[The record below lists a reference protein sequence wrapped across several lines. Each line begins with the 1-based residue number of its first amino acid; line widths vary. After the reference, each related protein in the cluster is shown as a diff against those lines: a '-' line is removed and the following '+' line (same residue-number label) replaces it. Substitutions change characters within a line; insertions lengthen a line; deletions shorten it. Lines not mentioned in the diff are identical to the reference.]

1 VSDGLDTCGCEL
13 RAETAPAVFNRPGLP
28 ALEYRIG
35 THGALLERMLRRIA
49 GWTPPGD
56 QTRRPL
62 ALLTSRAPDDP
73 AIALLD
79 AWAVVGDVLSFYQER
94 IANEGFLRTATE
106 RVSVLQLARE
116 IGYELNPGVAAATY
130 LEWEVEQ
137 RFAVEGHTPPNM
149 PPPAREVLVAAGTK
163 VQSLPGQNELPQT
176 FETGADLVARSDFN
190 ELRPRLTVP
199 QQVSLGSTELYIDGI
214 ATGFVRGDR
223 VLITAPRPDP
233 PGTAAP
239 VAELR
244 ETVHRT
250 SVKRDSQTLARLA
263 GRTDGGPG
271 VDISVLD
278 VTEVV
283 PEPERGRTR
292 LELRA
297 LAKSPPPSRPP
308 APTTNPPVPDP
319 PFIPADP
326 PPLPPVTPAV
336 VEPPV
341 MVLVPHPLSADE
353 IRRRV
358 LDYAWRNPW
367 LMAQI
372 ALLGWNPIAL
382 IDFINRLRIGLDL
395 GPVFEWV
402 EVVPARDVTLPSVID
417 VFPRDKTE
425 AAKDTVVVVRFSEPM
440 DAASA
445 ERAVTVS
452 KKGDPGHPLPLDYK
466 TYDSRTGSVRL
477 KPTGD
482 LDSTSGDNEY
492 EVRVANAPAGV
503 AAKDRAGNPL
513 AAECKTTFTVL
524 DRTRPKLIAPDPA
537 HPEILPREPVENATD
552 VPVDAKVTVRFT
564 EKLANVTADTFF
576 LRDAT
581 GTRVA
586 ADREPKEGPT
596 VTLTPRAPLA
606 RSMHYT
612 VTLTE
617 GITDTSQSKNAIF
630 PLEWSFTT
638 VARTPVAP
646 EKELAVYGFREKTG
660 FFGNNAPRWESLPKP
675 DNPRDG
681 DPWEFSWDD
690 PARSVWVDSQGSSL
704 GGDTVHLDREVPD
717 LEAGGWTIFETA
729 TGAAVYYVTNASA
742 KSVADYGISGRA
754 SRLAL
759 SQRDG
764 LSPSEGAG
772 APPDFRVRETAA
784 HVRSER
790 LTLVEL
796 PIDEPLKAGDTK
808 IVLNNMVLGLE
819 KGRLIALRG
828 ELLDLPG
835 AIGNEI
841 LVLDDAM
848 HAGGFTTLVL
858 EKGLTRSYVRNTVT
872 MSANVVP
879 ATHGET
885 TAREV
890 LGGGDGSRPN
900 QRFELRKPPLT
911 YVSAPTPSGA
921 HSTLEIRIDGVRWDE
936 APVLYGLDP
945 RSRHYIVRLS
955 DAGVPSVIFG
965 DGEQGARPPTGTEN
979 IVASYRTGIGTP
991 GTLGPDR
998 LSLLRERPL
1007 GITSVT
1013 NPLPTTGAA
1022 DAETRDAARENAPLT
1037 VLTMGRI
1044 VALQDFE
1051 DFARAFA
1058 GIGKAQAVAIWRG
1071 ADHVVHLTVAP
1082 ASGAVIQESATLFT
1096 NLVDAVHAAAEPG
1109 VAVEI
1114 DLYHLRYFD
1123 LEAAVRVDPAYR
1135 AADVRDAARAAVL
1148 AAFSFRRRSFGQPVT
1163 AAEVIEV
1170 VEAVPGVVAT
1180 YLKSLYQFAA
1190 DVEIP
1195 LADDAKHP
1203 LDPVLFVRGAHLE
1216 AARIEPAELL
1226 LVNPAGVTITERT
1239 G

>member
-1 VSDGLDTCGCEL
+1 VSDGLDTCGCEP
-13 RAETAPAVFNRPGLP
+13 RAETAPVVFNRPGLP

-49 GWTPPGD
+49 GWTPPED

-106 RVSVLQLARE
+106 RLSVLQLARE

-130 LEWEVEQ
+130 LEWEVER
-137 RFAVEGHTPPNM
+137 RFAVEGQTPPNM

-176 FETGADLVARSDFN
+176 FETGSDLVARSDFN

-233 PGTAAP
+233 PGTATP

-250 SVKRDSQTLARLA
+250 SVKRDAQTLARLA
-263 GRTDGGPG
+263 ARTDGGPG

-278 VTEVV
+278 VTDVV

-297 LAKSPPPSRPP
+297 LGKSPPASQPP
-308 APTTNPPVPDP
+308 APTENPPVPDP

-336 VEPPV
+336 LQPPV

-372 ALLGWNPIAL
+372 VLLGWNPIAL
-382 IDFINRLRIGLDL
+382 IDFINRARIGLDL
-395 GPVFEWV
+395 GPTFEWV
-402 EVVPARDVTLPSVID
+402 EVVPALDVTLPKVIS
-417 VFPRDKTE
+417 VFPPDKANANKATKVIV
-425 AAKDTVVVVRFSEPM
+425 AFSEPM
-440 DAASA
+440 NEATAKAAVKLTQGGA
-445 ERAVTVS
+445 AV
-452 KKGDPGHPLPLDYK
+452 PLDPQNPV
-466 TYDSRTGSVRL
+466 TYDTASGSVTL
-477 KPTGD
+477 HPKPALGSPSANVTYD
-482 LDSTSGDNEY
+482 
-492 EVRVANAPAGV
+492 VAVETTAT
-503 AAKDRAGNPL
+503 DRAGNPL
-513 AAECKTTFTVL
+513 AARFTSSFVVP
-524 DRTRPKLIAPDPA
+524 DVDPPKLVARTPDPQ
-537 HPEILPREPVENATD
+537 PGERVNVD
-552 VPVDAKVTVRFT
+552 VV
-564 EKLANVTADTFF
+564 VTATFSELVKEVTHKTVF
-576 LRDAT
+576 LRDGT

-586 ADREPKEGPT
+586 VDFVHSTDGKT
-596 VTLTPRAPLA
+596 HTMKPRAPLA
-606 RSMHYT
+606 RSMTYT
-612 VTLTE
+612 ATFTV
-617 GITDTSQSKNAIF
+617 GVKDQNNNSIAPQ
-630 PLEWSFTT
+630 EWSFTT
-638 VARTPVAP
+638 VARTSVAP
-646 EKELAVYGFREKTG
+646 EKELAVYGFREKAG
-660 FFGNNAPRWESLPKP
+660 FFGNNAPRWESLPTP

-704 GGDTVHLDREVPD
+704 GGDTVHLDREVQD

-764 LSPSEGAG
+764 RSPCEGAG

-790 LTLVEL
+790 LKLVEL
-796 PIDEPLKAGDTK
+796 PIDEPLKAGDTQ
-808 IVLNNMVLGLE
+808 IVLDNMVLGLE
-819 KGRLIALRG
+819 PGRLIALRG

-841 LVLDDAM
+841 LVLKDAM
-848 HAGGFTTLVL
+848 HAGGFTTLIL
-858 EKGLTRSYVRNTVT
+858 ETGLTRGYVRNTVT

-921 HSTLEIRIDGVRWDE
+921 RSTLEIRIDGVRWDE

-945 RSRHYIVRLS
+945 RSRRYIVRLS
-955 DAGVPSVIFG
+955 DAGIPSVTFG
-965 DGEQGARPPTGTEN
+965 DGEQGARPPTGAEN
-979 IVASYRTGIGTP
+979 IVATYRTGIGTP
-991 GTLGPDR
+991 GMLGPDR

-1022 DAETRDAARENAPLT
+1022 DPETRDAARENAPLT
-1037 VLTMGRI
+1037 VLTMERI
-1044 VALQDFE
+1044 VSLQDFE

-1058 GIGKAQAVAIWRG
+1058 GVGKAQAVAIWRG

-1135 AADVRDAARAAVL
+1135 ATDVRDAARAAVL

-1195 LADDAKHP
+1195 LADDAEHP

-1216 AARIEPAELL
+1216 AAGIEPAELL

-1239 G
+1239 A